1 MRFSSKHRP
10 HIIMLVGLWF
20 SLIYSHSAQAEQPQ
34 SIKQFDSKYQ
44 QQEKRR
50 RALLQKQQ
58 EQDNRILLES
68 EPSAA
73 KLVPENE
80 KPCFVVNEY
89 VLTGQ
94 QAKKFNFALEA
105 TLEQDPEL
113 AGQCLGVNGVNAVVS
128 KIQNQIIRAG
138 YVTTR
143 VLIQPQDMTSGILQ
157 LSVIPGVVSE
167 IRFSNEMTPSR
178 MQHAAVPIDEGALL
192 NIRDIEQAVENMRR
206 VPTVSADV
214 DIVPSENKTALPGFS
229 DLIIHHTQQRPFR
242 LTLGVNDSGYDATGR
257 YQGSATLS
265 LDNPLSLNDLFYASF
280 QKDLGD
286 AEESGGTEG
295 YALHYSVPLG
305 YWQLSANTSENEYW
319 QTVAGLNQS
328 YEYSGKSRRQEIG
341 LSRVVFRDSR
351 SKLKLGLKGYKTS
364 SRNFIE
370 DTEIEVQHRRMSG
383 WIASLNYQ
391 LFVKQAALDF
401 GLAYQRGTGAFDTMP
416 APEAAFDE
424 GTSRPKIITANLNFN
439 YPFKLAEQAFN
450 FNSYWEAQWNK
461 TTLVPQDRLSIG
473 GRYTVRGFDGTM
485 TLLAERG
492 WFSQNTLSM
501 RLGQTQHQIYS
512 GIDVGHVSGQ
522 SADLLLGQT
531 LSGWVVGIKGHWKG
545 LLYDLFAG
553 IPLEKPDGFEAGRHL
568 GFSLTYQY

>member
-1 MRFSSKHRP
+1 MRFSSKHRL
-10 HIIMLVGLWF
+10 HIIMLAGLWF
-20 SLIYSHSAQAEQPQ
+20 YLICSHFAQAEQPQ
-34 SIKQFDSKYQ
+34 SIEQFDSKYQ

-50 RALLQKQQ
+50 RDLLQKQQ
-58 EQDNRILLES
+58 EQDNRILLEP
-68 EPSAA
+68 ELRAPMV
-73 KLVPENE
+73 VPENE
-80 KPCFVVNEY
+80 KPCFVVNEF

-94 QAKKFNFALEA
+94 QSDKFNFALQA
-105 TLEQDPEL
+105 ILEQEPGL

-143 VLIQPQDMTSGILQ
+143 ILIQPQDMTSGRLQ
-157 LSVIPGVVSE
+157 LTVVPGVVSE
-167 IRFSNEMTPSR
+167 IRFSNEMTPFR
-178 MQHAAVPIDEGALL
+178 LQHAAVPIDEGALL
-192 NIRDIEQAVENMRR
+192 NIRDIEQAVENLRR

-214 DIVPSENKTALPGFS
+214 DIVPSEDEKALPGYS
-229 DLIIHHTQQRPFR
+229 ALVIHHAQQRPFR
-242 LTLGVNDSGYDATGR
+242 LTLGVNDSGYDSTGR
-257 YQGSATLS
+257 YQGTATLS
-265 LDNPLSLNDLFYASF
+265 LDNPLGLSDLFYASF
-280 QKDLGD
+280 HTDLGHV
-286 AEESGGTEG
+286 EGGGGTEG

-319 QTVAGLNQS
+319 QNVAGLNQT
-328 YEYSGKSRRQEIG
+328 YKYSGKSRRHEVG
-341 LSRVVFRDSR
+341 LSRVVYRDSR
-351 SKLKLGLKGYKTS
+351 SKMKLGLKAYKTS

-383 WIASLNYQ
+383 WVASLNYQ
-391 LFVKQAALDF
+391 LFIKQAAVDF
-401 GLAYQRGTGAFDTMP
+401 GLAYQRGTGAFDAMP
-416 APEAAFDE
+416 APEAVFDE
-424 GTSRPKIITANLNFN
+424 GTSRPKIISASLNLN
-439 YPFKLAEQAFN
+439 YPFEVGEQAFN

-461 TTLVPQDRLSIG
+461 TKLVPQDRLSIG

-492 WFSQNTLSM
+492 WFSQNTFSM

-545 LLYDLFAG
+545 LVYDLFAG

>member
-1 MRFSSKHRP
+1 M
-10 HIIMLVGLWF
+10 
-20 SLIYSHSAQAEQPQ
+20 
-34 SIKQFDSKYQ
+34 
-44 QQEKRR
+44 
-50 RALLQKQQ
+50 
-58 EQDNRILLES
+58 
-68 EPSAA
+68 
-73 KLVPENE
+73 
-80 KPCFVVNEY
+80 
-89 VLTGQ
+89 
-94 QAKKFNFALEA
+94 
-105 TLEQDPEL
+105 
-113 AGQCLGVNGVNAVVS
+113 
-128 KIQNQIIRAG
+128 
-138 YVTTR
+138 
-143 VLIQPQDMTSGILQ
+143 
-157 LSVIPGVVSE
+157 
-167 IRFSNEMTPSR
+167 
-178 MQHAAVPIDEGALL
+178 
-192 NIRDIEQAVENMRR
+192 
-206 VPTVSADV
+206 
-214 DIVPSENKTALPGFS
+214 
-229 DLIIHHTQQRPFR
+229 
-242 LTLGVNDSGYDATGR
+242 
-257 YQGSATLS
+257 
-265 LDNPLSLNDLFYASF
+265 
-280 QKDLGD
+280 
-286 AEESGGTEG
+286 
-295 YALHYSVPLG
+295 PLG

-401 GLAYQRGTGAFDTMP
+401 GLAYQRGTGAFDSMP

-545 LLYDLFAG
+545 LVYDLFAG